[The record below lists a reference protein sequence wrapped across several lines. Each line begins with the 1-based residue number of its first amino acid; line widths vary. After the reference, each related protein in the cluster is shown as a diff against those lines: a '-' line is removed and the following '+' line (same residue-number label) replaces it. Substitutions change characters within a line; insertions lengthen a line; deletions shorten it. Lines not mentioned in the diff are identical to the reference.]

1 MTSELL
7 PQCLSVLMSW
17 SDRFDQIVFITVT
30 VLCLGRKLCV
40 KEVKQL
46 SNQWTVTIEKL
57 FALIFLPPPPKQK
70 EKKKIEHVGMRYTFL
85 IIRKLCQMEVYC
97 LDSHTKKKS
106 VLRHL
111 LGRYAFRLCQ
121 SWSNKTVSD
130 SKRICLTVSSH
141 RYIRTWTQ
149 MSTAEPLGHIL
160 TLFPPRLINSMKI

>member
-70 EKKKIEHVGMRYTFL
+70 EKKKIEHVGMRYAFL

-97 LDSHTKKKS
+97 LDSHTKKNQF
-106 VLRHL
+106 
-111 LGRYAFRLCQ
+111 YAIYLEDMLFVC
-121 SWSNKTVSD
+121 VSHD
-130 SKRICLTVSSH
+130 PIKLSL
-141 RYIRTWTQ
+141 
-149 MSTAEPLGHIL
+149 IL
-160 TLFPPRLINSMKI
+160 NEFVWLFPPTDTLEHGRRCLLRNLLDTF